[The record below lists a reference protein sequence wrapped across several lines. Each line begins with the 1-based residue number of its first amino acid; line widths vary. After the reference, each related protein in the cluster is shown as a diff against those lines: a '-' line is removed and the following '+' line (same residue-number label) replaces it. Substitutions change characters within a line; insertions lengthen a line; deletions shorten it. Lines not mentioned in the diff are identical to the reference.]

1 MKRFRCA
8 REFIEQYLTNNL
20 NYLTFEMFATGKW
33 ENEYPDKERY
43 QIYKE
48 YLNKLSQLG
57 KRGKNKIFN
66 VDNLCMRLSE
76 KNTEEGNIFDISF
89 YDYETKDIK
98 LIFIFFKDY
107 IKIINLKTS
116 LPFKEKDF
124 ASWKKVKELF
134 I

>member
-57 KRGKNKIFN
+57 KRGKNKI
-66 VDNLCMRLSE
+66 
-76 KNTEEGNIFDISF
+76 
-89 YDYETKDIK
+89 
-98 LIFIFFKDY
+98 
-107 IKIINLKTS
+107 INLKTS

-134 I
+134 NIKHDSCKL